1 MGSLSFY
8 KADKEEKLLVFQE
21 IAKTKNIPVFA
32 VEKDWWV
39 TQTLSTIFELEIS
52 EHILFKGGTSLSKAW
67 GIINRFSEDIDLA
80 LDKSFLGFEKGLI
93 SKSQIR
99 KLREKSFNYITTDF
113 YELLKQSFKEK
124 GFTDLQ
130 FDFENLGDGDQDPV
144 SILIY
149 YPTVVQ
155 YSSYI
160 QPRVKIELG
169 SRSLKEPFSFR
180 KIQSFVGEIFYD
192 KPFADKEISIPC
204 VNPERTYLEKLF
216 LLHEEFQRPQE
227 KIRVERLS
235 RHLYDIVKIY
245 QTEHSVK
252 ALDKDLITSIIKH
265 RERFNGMKGVNYE
278 SLFPP
283 TLNPIPPSN
292 LLKKW
297 GNDYTKMQTNMISE
311 ESMDFDEIIS
321 IVQKAAQ
328 EYNKLDF

>member
-21 IAKTKNIPVFA
+21 VAKEKNIPVFA

-39 TQTLSTIFELEIS
+39 TQTLTSIFELEIA
-52 EHILFKGGTSLSKAW
+52 EHLLFKGGTSLSKAW

-80 LDKSFLGFEKGLI
+80 LDKSFLGFEKGMI
-93 SKSQIR
+93 SKSQIK
-99 KLREKSFNYITTDF
+99 KLREKSFQYITTDF
-113 YELLKQSFKEK
+113 YELLKQTFEQK
-124 GFTDLQ
+124 GFIDLK

-144 SILIY
+144 SILMY
-149 YPTVVQ
+149 YPTVVK
-155 YSSYI
+155 YSNYI

-180 KIQSFVGEIFYD
+180 KIQSFVGETFSD
-192 KPFADKEISIPC
+192 KPFADKPITIPC

-216 LLHEEFQRPQE
+216 LLHEEFQRPHE

-245 QTEHSVK
+245 QTEHSKK
-252 ALDKDLITSIIKH
+252 ALDKELITSIIKH
-265 RERFNGMKGVNYE
+265 RERFNGMKGVKYD
-278 SLFPP
+278 SLFSPN
-283 TLNPIPPSN
+283 LNPIPPSD

-297 GNDYTKMQTNMISE
+297 QNDYAKMQTNMIAE
-311 ESMDFDEIIS
+311 KSMNFDEIIEV
-321 IVQKAAQ
+321 IKKAVK
-328 EYNKLDF
+328 EYNNF

>member
-21 IAKTKNIPVFA
+21 VAKEKNIPVFA

-39 TQTLSTIFELEIS
+39 TQTLATIFELEIAKYL
-52 EHILFKGGTSLSKAW
+52 LFKGGTSLSKAW

-80 LDKSFLGFEKGLI
+80 LDKSLLGFEKGLI
-93 SKSQIR
+93 SKSQIK
-99 KLREKSFNYITTDF
+99 KLREKSFQYITTDF
-113 YELLKQSFKEK
+113 YELLKQAFEQK
-124 GFTDLQ
+124 GFTDLK

-144 SILIY
+144 SILMY
-149 YPTVVQ
+149 YPTVVE
-155 YSSYI
+155 YSNYI

-180 KIQSFVGEIFYD
+180 NIQSFVGEMFSD
-192 KPFADKEISIPC
+192 KPFADKVINIPC

-245 QTEHSVK
+245 QTEYSAK
-252 ALDKDLITSIIKH
+252 ALDKDLITSIIRH
-265 RERFNGMKGVNYE
+265 RERFNGMQGVNYE
-278 SLFPP
+278 SLFSP
-283 TLNPIPPSN
+283 TLNPIPPSH
-292 LLKKW
+292 LLRKW
-297 GNDYTKMQTNMISE
+297 QVDYTTMQTNMIAE
-311 ESMDFDEIIS
+311 ESMNFDEIIA
-321 IVQKAAQ
+321 IVKKAVL
-328 EYNKLDF
+328 EYNMN